1 MEAGPTA
8 AFSHLRKL
16 PRDRKGFFIVSSSV
30 RAATRAAHAGECLPS
45 GAAQKPAAE
54 AAQAKTS
61 VMRAMEIITLRFDR
75 RCAGSL
81 RGFDAR
87 LKFDENSHD

>member
-1 MEAGPTA
+1 MEAGRTA

-45 GAAQKPAAE
+45 GTAQKPAAE
-54 AAQAKTS
+54 AAQANTNIT
-61 VMRAMEIITLRFDR
+61 RAISRDYNFEM
-75 RCAGSL
+75 
-81 RGFDAR
+81 
-87 LKFDENSHD
+87 

>member
-45 GAAQKPAAE
+45 GAAQNPAAE
-54 AAQAKTS
+54 TAQANTI
-61 VMRAMEIITLRFDR
+61 VMRAILPEITTLRLSAVLALPSF
-75 RCAGSL
+75 L
-81 RGFDAR
+81 
-87 LKFDENSHD
+87 